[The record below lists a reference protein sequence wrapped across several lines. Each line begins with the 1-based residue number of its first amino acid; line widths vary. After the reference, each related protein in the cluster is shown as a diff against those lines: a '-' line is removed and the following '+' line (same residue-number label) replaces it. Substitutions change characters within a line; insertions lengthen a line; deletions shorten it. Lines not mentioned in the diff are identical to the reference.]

1 MTMSKLHFRRILP
14 YFSLALDLVLTQ
26 LSLDLAIRLR
36 QQIQFGVPP
45 VYPWFFTPDVDIRI
59 VICLAWAFFLGL
71 SAVYTGKRMS
81 GLWAELKALTQA
93 LAASLGVLAVAIFLL
108 NYDEFS
114 RLLYLYFAITNVFAL
129 VSAHLGLRA
138 VGAVM
143 GETRR
148 ARRVLIVGTGALAQA
163 TAGLLMERGPRHRL
177 YVVGFLSEVNGE
189 VTELLGRPVL
199 GGLHTALAVA
209 MQNGVQ
215 EVVVA
220 LPAQA
225 REKVASLFRMLQD
238 LPVRIR
244 LVPDALDR
252 AVMRSAL
259 EELAGVE
266 LLSLREPPLRALDH
280 AVKRVFD
287 LLAATVGLVVIS
299 PLMALI
305 TILVKSD
312 SPGPVLFRQTRVGK
326 NGRLFTFYKF
336 RSMVHHADERVHQEY
351 YHKMIHGQAEMHS
364 DGTQDGGVL
373 KMVNDQRITRFGRF
387 LRKSSLDE
395 LPQLFN
401 VIKGEM
407 SLVGPRPPIP
417 YEIEEYNEWHRR
429 RLEGVPGITGLWQVR
444 GRSRVSFDEM
454 IQMDIEYIER
464 QSLWLDLKILLLTPQ
479 AVISGKGAG

>member
-1 MTMSKLHFRRILP
+1 MSKLYVRRILP
-14 YFSLALDLVLTQ
+14 YLNLALDLILTQ
-26 LSLDLAIRLR
+26 WSLDLAIRLLK
-36 QQIQFGVPP
+36 QIDFGVPIT
-45 VYPWFFTPDVDIRI
+45 YPWFFTPDVDIRI
-59 VICLAWAFFLGL
+59 VICLAWMFFLGL
-71 SAVYTGKRMS
+71 FSVYTGRRTA
-81 GLWAELKALTQA
+81 GLWAEMKALGQA
-93 LAASLGVLAVAIFLL
+93 IVASLGVLAVAIFLL

-114 RLLYLYFAITNVFAL
+114 RLMYLYFAITNTLVL
-129 VSAHLGLRA
+129 VSAHLGLR
-138 VGAVM
+138 VIGAIL

-148 ARRVLIVGTGALAQA
+148 PRRVLIVGTGILARA
-163 TAGLLMERGPRHRL
+163 TASTLMEHGPRHRL
-177 YVVGFLSEVNGE
+177 YVVGFLSETTDKEAE
-189 VTELLGRPVL
+189 VLGRPVL
-199 GGLHTALAVA
+199 GGLHAALAVA
-209 MQNGVQ
+209 VQHDIQ

-225 REKVASLFRMLQD
+225 RDKVAGLFRTLQD
-238 LPVRIR
+238 LPVQIR

-266 LLSLREPPLRALDH
+266 LMSLREPRLRALDR
-280 AVKRVFD
+280 AVKRIFD
-287 LLAATVGLVVIS
+287 LMAASVGLVILS

-305 TILVKSD
+305 AIVIKLD

-326 NGRLFTFYKF
+326 GGRTFTFYKF
-336 RSMVHHADERVHQEY
+336 RSMVYNADARVHQEY
-351 YHKMIHGQAEMHS
+351 YHKLIHGQAEMYS
-364 DGTQDGGVL
+364 DGSQDGGVL
-373 KMVNDQRITRFGRF
+373 KMVNDDRITRVGRF

-395 LPQLFN
+395 LPQLIN

-417 YEIEEYNEWHRR
+417 YEVEEYNEWHKR
-429 RLEGVPGITGLWQVR
+429 RLEAVPGITGLWQVR

-479 AVISGKGAG
+479 AVLSGKGAG